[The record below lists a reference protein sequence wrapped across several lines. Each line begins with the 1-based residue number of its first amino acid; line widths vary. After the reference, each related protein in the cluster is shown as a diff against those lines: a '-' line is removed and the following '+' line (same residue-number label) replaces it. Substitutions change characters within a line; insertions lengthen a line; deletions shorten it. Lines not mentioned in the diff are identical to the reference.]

1 MLKHLLPRVASIPH
15 VCYVEAFAGGLALLL
30 AKERSQVEIVND
42 FNGDLVS
49 LYRCA
54 QFHLEALE
62 KEVAM
67 TLFSRRNVVDF
78 QRERGLTELQRAA
91 RFLLLNRMSFGGGM
105 KSYAVVRGGGGS
117 KNKTLADVPRMLRD
131 LQQRLDRVSVENCPY
146 ERILEVYDAKDTLF
160 FLDPPYLNSKPGSA
174 YDGWEEADLRAFG
187 ERVRSLAG
195 NWIVTLDDS
204 QLNREVFKGCRID
217 AVESSNCSVNRRLLP
232 NAVFKEI
239 IVQPF

>member
-1 MLKHLLPRVASIPH
+1 MGEFLNSEQLGRVPDQMTAIKSKPVRPVLVWPGGKRRMLKHLLPRVASIPH
-15 VCYVEAFAGGLALLL
+15 VCYVEAFAGGIALLL

-105 KSYAVVRGGGGS
+105 KSYAVVRGTS
-117 KNKTLADVPRMLRD
+117 ARVLFLEPPPPRMLRD
-131 LQQRLDRVSVENCPY
+131 LQQRCLRCQGHP
-146 ERILEVYDAKDTLF
+146 
-160 FLDPPYLNSKPGSA
+160 FLP
-174 YDGWEEADLRAFG
+174 
-187 ERVRSLAG
+187 
-195 NWIVTLDDS
+195 
-204 QLNREVFKGCRID
+204 
-217 AVESSNCSVNRRLLP
+217 
-232 NAVFKEI
+232 
-239 IVQPF
+239 